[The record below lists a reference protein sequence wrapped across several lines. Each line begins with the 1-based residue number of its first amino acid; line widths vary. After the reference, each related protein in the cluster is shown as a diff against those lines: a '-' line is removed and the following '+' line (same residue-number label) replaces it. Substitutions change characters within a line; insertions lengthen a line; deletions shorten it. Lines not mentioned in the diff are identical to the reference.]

1 MLAEGREGGRRGKGP
16 GLLGEEQE
24 AGEAGAGS
32 GVGELKGNDL
42 GGPMIPGLEAM
53 LQAIEF

>member
-1 MLAEGREGGRRGKGP
+1 MRSQAQACGVLAEGREGGRRGKGP

-42 GGPMIPGLEAM
+42 GG
-53 LQAIEF
+53 Q